1 MRLIVLLMSAAF
13 VVGSGWSSVSAQAAE
28 DPATAPAPNVP
39 LPGVGSPFDD
49 EDAIQPRFAEAVP
62 MVQVL
67 RAVRDQDLKRFRGA
81 FTKKVAAGIKTEADW
96 AKGLTYYTQRIA
108 GFCGRQQ
115 DLADITFVFDP
126 DPQAEDESAG
136 QLTVVFRGRR
146 RFEVRVVLENFAW
159 KIDEK

>member
-1 MRLIVLLMSAAF
+1 MLLPW
-13 VVGSGWSSVSAQAAE
+13 VCVTGLCLLPTPVRAAE
-28 DPATAPAPNVP
+28 QAEAAPESP
-39 LPGVGSPFDD
+39 LPGGSGGPFDEKD
-49 EDAIQPRFAEAVP
+49 LIQPRFAEAVP

-67 RAVRDQDLKRFRGA
+67 RAVRDHDLKRFKTA
-81 FTKKVAAGIKTEADW
+81 FTQKVAEGIKNDSDW
-96 AKGLTYYTQRIA
+96 AKGLAYYTQRIA

-126 DPQAEDESAG
+126 DPQLEDESAG